1 MSVKSAL
8 AKLSATAAGGALLA
22 GGAVHVA
29 ERPISD
35 NPQYKSKAV
44 KYVKQATPRAV
55 PRPTVPRARTIPRPV
70 ECVPADSPAAANSPN
85 NICPPVYRQAMAP
98 VPVPPLPAAAPVRGG
113 GASRSIGGSSTSGGG
128 GFGDPAERDPADAE
142 RDHDQGYLE

>member
-29 ERPISD
+29 ERPITD
-35 NPQYKSKAV
+35 NPQYKSKSVKQA

-55 PRPTVPRARTIPRPV
+55 PRPTVPRARTIPRQV
-70 ECVPADSPAAANSPN
+70 ECVPADSAAAANNPN
-85 NICPPVYRQAMAP
+85 NICPP
-98 VPVPPLPAAAPVRGG
+98 
-113 GASRSIGGSSTSGGG
+113 
-128 GFGDPAERDPADAE
+128 
-142 RDHDQGYLE
+142 

>member
-29 ERPISD
+29 ERPVTD
-35 NPQYKSKAV
+35 NPQYKSKSVKQA

-55 PRPTVPRARTIPRPV
+55 PRPTVPRARTIPRQV
-70 ECVPADSPAAANSPN
+70 ECVPADSPQAVNNPN

-98 VPVPPLPAAAPVRGG
+98 VPVPPLPAAAPVGLGDRLRELLGKLLP
-113 GASRSIGGSSTSGGG
+113 STLPSS
-128 GFGDPAERDPADAE
+128 
-142 RDHDQGYLE
+142 

>member
-44 KYVKQATPRAV
+44 KYVKQATPRHG
-55 PRPTVPRARTIPRPV
+55 RP
-70 ECVPADSPAAANSPN
+70 
-85 NICPPVYRQAMAP
+85 
-98 VPVPPLPAAAPVRGG
+98 G
-113 GASRSIGGSSTSGGG
+113 RSLI
-128 GFGDPAERDPADAE
+128 
-142 RDHDQGYLE
+142 HI

>member
-29 ERPISD
+29 ERPITD
-35 NPQYKSKAV
+35 NPQYKSKSVKQA

-55 PRPTVPRARTIPRPV
+55 PRPTVPRARTIPRQV
-70 ECVPADSPAAANSPN
+70 ECVPATSPQATYQGANV
-85 NICPPVYRQAMAP
+85 CPPVYRAALAP
-98 VPVPPLPAAAPVRGG
+98 VPVPPLPEARPLATGG
-113 GASRSIGGSSTSGGG
+113 GTAARSIPAVGG
-128 GFGDPAERDPADAE
+128 GFDW
-142 RDHDQGYLE
+142 